1 MVVTRACAAV
11 LVSTALVTG
20 VGMAAPAATAA
31 PTGSADSGSATYA
44 RDFVQL
50 IVCFF
55 RGELVGSKAP
65 LC

>member
-1 MVVTRACAAV
+1 MVVSRACAAV
-11 LVSTALVTG
+11 LVTAALDTVM
-20 VGMAAPAATAA
+20 GMAAPAATAA

-44 RDFVQL
+44 REFVQL

>member
-1 MVVTRACAAV
+1 MIVKRACAAV
-11 LVSTALVTG
+11 LVSTALATG
-20 VGMAAPAATAA
+20 AGFAAPAASAA
-31 PTGSADSGSATYA
+31 PTGSAESGSATYA

-50 IVCFF
+50 IVCLF

>member
-1 MVVTRACAAV
+1 MVVRRACAAA
-11 LVSTALVTG
+11 LVATALATG
-20 VGMAAPAATAA
+20 VGVAAPTATAA

-50 IVCFF
+50 IVCLF